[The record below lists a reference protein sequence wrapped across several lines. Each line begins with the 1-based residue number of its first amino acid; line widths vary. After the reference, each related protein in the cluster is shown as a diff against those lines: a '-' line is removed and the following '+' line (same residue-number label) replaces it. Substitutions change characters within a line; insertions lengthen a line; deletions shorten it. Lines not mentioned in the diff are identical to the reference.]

1 MEMPAL
7 FCVFL
12 LPVFFPISPENLNIW
27 IKSLH
32 TYIHTYT
39 DTHTHIYGTYI
50 RERDRETETER
61 ERGERREGREGRDR
75 KFTKNRPWAFCEHWT
90 SWGSPRFP
98 GGVRQRPLFHVAE
111 SRNSIKYYTWK
122 LSILIAID
130 TRD

>member
-39 DTHTHIYGTYI
+39 DTHTHTYIHGTYI
-50 RERDRETETER
+50 RERDIETER
-61 ERGERREGREGRDR
+61 ERGQRGEIKSSLRTDLELSASIELLEAVHGFLAVYDR
-75 KFTKNRPWAFCEHWT
+75 GHSFTLLK
-90 SWGSPRFP
+90 
-98 GGVRQRPLFHVAE
+98 AE
-111 SRNSIKYYTWK
+111 IPSNITPENCQY
-122 LSILIAID
+122 L
-130 TRD
+130 